1 MVFDFQVPRDVAGRG
16 GLVGFAGRVLVKRG
30 EIALRGVLEELGCE
44 GGDEL
49 EVEDGEEEGEGRVVC
64 DWVC

>member
-1 MVFDFQVPRDVAGRG
+1 
-16 GLVGFAGRVLVKRG
+16 
-30 EIALRGVLEELGCE
+30 LRGVLEELGCE

-49 EVEDGEEEGEGRVVC
+49 EFEDGEEEGEGKVVC